1 MALVSYSGDETGKR
15 IETNERVAIK
25 VQQNVQKPNPM
36 TVFGSAPLELK
47 VDGAAGRTFKGR
59 AIFDVTSATA

>member
-1 MALVSYSGDETGKR
+1 
-15 IETNERVAIK
+15 
-25 VQQNVQKPNPM
+25 M

-47 VDGAAGRTFKGR
+47 VDSAAGRTSKGR